1 MVFSDTRQ
9 HCRRMIFFGSCAH
22 GQYRNSHYLDKDSA
36 TREAIG
42 IMATVVPIE
51 SAKPAADLSSERV
64 GVLLVNLGTPDTA
77 DAKGVRVYLKEF
89 LSDPRVIEDQGL
101 LWKLLLNGIILRVR
115 PGRKARDY
123 QKIWNTEKN
132 ESPLKT
138 ITRAQSEK
146 LAASISDHDH
156 VVVDWATRYGNPSIR
171 SRIEAL
177 TAQGCARLLVVP
189 LYPQYSAA
197 TSATVCDEV
206 FRVLAEMRVQPTL
219 RVTPPY
225 YDDPDYIEALA
236 VSINAHLASL
246 PFQPELI
253 VASYHGMPQKYVDK
267 GDPYEAQCIATTDA
281 LRKRMG
287 LDASKL
293 KLTFQSRFGFDEW
306 LKPYTDKTMERLAK
320 EGVRRVAVVTP
331 GFSADCL
338 ETLEEIAQENAEI
351 FKHNGGEEFA
361 AIPCL
366 NDSDPGMDVI
376 RQLVLRELQGWI

>member
-1 MVFSDTRQ
+1 MT
-9 HCRRMIFFGSCAH
+9 A
-22 GQYRNSHYLDKDSA
+22 
-36 TREAIG
+36 
-42 IMATVVPIE
+42 VVPIE
-51 SAKPAADLSSERV
+51 KTKALAGIGPERV

-77 DAKGVRVYLKEF
+77 DARGVRVYLKEF

-101 LWKLLLNGIILRVR
+101 LWKLVLNGIILRVR

-123 QKIWNTEKN
+123 QKIWNTERD

-138 ITRAQSEK
+138 ITRSQSDK
-146 LAASISDHDH
+146 LAAAISDHDH
-156 VVVDWATRYGNPSIR
+156 VVVDWAMRYGNPSIA

-177 TAQGCARLLVVP
+177 TAQGCDRLLVVP

-206 FRVLAEMRVQPTL
+206 FRVLAGMRAQPTV

-236 VSINAHLASL
+236 VSINTHLATL

-253 VASYHGMPQKYVDK
+253 VASFHGMPQKYVDK
-267 GDPYEAQCIATTDA
+267 GDPYQAQCIATTES
-281 LRKRMG
+281 LRKCMG

-293 KLTFQSRFGFDEW
+293 LLTFQSRFGFDAW
-306 LKPYTDKTMERLAK
+306 LKPYTDKTMEKLAK
-320 EGVRRVAVVTP
+320 DGVRRVAVLTP

-351 FKHNGGEEFA
+351 FKHNGGEQFA
-361 AIPCL
+361 FIPCL

>member
-1 MVFSDTRQ
+1 MTAV
-9 HCRRMIFFGSCAH
+9 I
-22 GQYRNSHYLDKDSA
+22 
-36 TREAIG
+36 
-42 IMATVVPIE
+42 PIE
-51 SAKPAADLSSERV
+51 KAKPAADVRLERV

-77 DAKGVRVYLKEF
+77 DTRGVRVYLKEF

-101 LWKLLLNGIILRVR
+101 LWKLVLNGIILRIR
-115 PGRKARDY
+115 PARKARDY
-123 QKIWNTEKN
+123 LKIWNTENN

-146 LAASISDHDH
+146 LAAAISDHDH
-156 VVVDWATRYGNPSIR
+156 VVVDWAMRYGNPSIA
-171 SRIEAL
+171 SRIDAL
-177 TAQGCARLLVVP
+177 TAQGCDRLLVVP

-206 FRVLAEMRVQPTL
+206 FRVLGQMRAQPTL

-225 YDDPDYIEALA
+225 YGDPDYIEALA
-236 VSINAHLASL
+236 VSVNAHLASL
-246 PFQPELI
+246 PFQPEII
-253 VASYHGMPQKYVDK
+253 VASFHGMPQKYVDK
-267 GDPYEAQCIATTDA
+267 GDPYQAHCIATTDA

-293 KLTFQSRFGFDEW
+293 MLTFQSRFGFDAW
-306 LKPYTDKTMERLAK
+306 LQPYTDKTMEKLAK
-320 EGVRRVAVVTP
+320 EGVRRIAVVTP

-351 FKHNGGEEFA
+351 FKHNGGEQFA
-361 AIPCL
+361 FIPCL
-366 NDSDPGMDVI
+366 NDSEPGMDVI

>member
-1 MVFSDTRQ
+1 MVSSRPRQ
-9 HCRRMIFFGSCAH
+9 YAEPYRTGHC
-22 GQYRNSHYLDKDSA
+22 LDKDGA
-36 TREAIG
+36 TREAIE
-42 IMATVVPIE
+42 IMTVVAPIGN
-51 SAKPAADLSSERV
+51 AKLAPAAQPQRA

-77 DAKGVRVYLKEF
+77 DARGVRVYLKEF

-101 LWKLLLNGIILRVR
+101 LWKAVLNGIILRVR
-115 PGRKARDY
+115 PAKKARDY

-138 ITRAQSEK
+138 ITRSQAEK
-146 LAASISDHDH
+146 LTEAISDHDH
-156 VVVDWATRYGNPSIR
+156 VVVDWAMRYGNPSIR
-171 SRIEAL
+171 SRIDAL
-177 TAQGCARLLVVP
+177 TAQGCDRILVVP

-206 FRVLAEMRVQPTL
+206 FRVLAAMRAQPTL

-236 VSINAHLASL
+236 VSINAHLATL

-253 VASYHGMPQKYVDK
+253 VASFHGMPQKYVDK
-267 GDPYEAQCIATTDA
+267 GDPYQAQCVATTES

-293 KLTFQSRFGFDEW
+293 ILTFQSRFGFDEW
-306 LKPYTDKTMERLAK
+306 LQPYTDKTIEKLAK
-320 EGVRRVAVVTP
+320 DGVKRIAVVTP

-351 FKHNGGEEFA
+351 FKHNGGEQFS